1 VSTTKTKKLR
11 AGIFV
16 IASLALFGAVLVIF
30 GGLKFWEKE
39 NSYRIEF
46 AESVRG
52 LEKGA
57 YVYLEGIRV
66 GRVAE
71 IRFGR
76 GIEAKVVVEI
86 DVKEGTPIHTDTRAL
101 LQYAG
106 ITGLKVIDL
115 EAGTPTAPMLAENG
129 TIPQGETV
137 LDKFEQKAED
147 MVDQSQQLMKRANQ
161 IVENLA
167 KITEPS
173 QFASLQEIMAN
184 TKALTA
190 NLAHATSGL
199 DAMVAENRM
208 AVKASLGSV
217 REAATRATEMLDGH
231 VGSLV
236 ANADSFIGRLDDMI
250 RANEGPLRSAVF
262 DLRQASR
269 NFKELSRDVR
279 QRPSR
284 LLFSSTPG
292 DRKLP

>member
-1 VSTTKTKKLR
+1 MSKSKNLR
-11 AGIFV
+11 AGAFV
-16 IASLALFGAVLVIF
+16 VGGLGLLAFVLVIF
-30 GGLKFWEKE
+30 GGLRFWERE
-39 NSYRIEF
+39 DSYRIEF
-46 AESVRG
+46 DESVRG

-66 GRVAE
+66 GRVAD
-71 IRFGR
+71 IGFGTTP
-76 GIEAKVVVEI
+76 EAKVVVHI
-86 DVKEGTPIHTDTRAL
+86 DVKAGTPIYEDTKAL

-115 EAGTPTAPMLAENG
+115 EAGTPTLPR
-129 TIPQGETV
+129 IPDGGKILQGETT
-137 LDKFEQKAED
+137 LDKFEQKAQE
-147 MVDQSQQLMKRANQ
+147 VAEQSTQLMQRANQ
-161 IVENLA
+161 IVENIA

-173 QFASLQEIMAN
+173 QFASMQEIMAN

-190 NLAHATSGL
+190 NLARATAQL
-199 DAMVAENRM
+199 DTMVAENRV
-208 AVKASLGSV
+208 ALKTSLGSV
-217 REAATRATEMLDGH
+217 REAAARATELLDTH
-231 VGSLV
+231 IGSLV
-236 ANADSFIGRLDDMI
+236 SNADSFLGRLDDMI

-284 LLFSSTPG
+284 LLFSPTPS